1 MPTNVELVTRLME
14 YPKKRTADA
23 SNGPSKPWISSLCMV
38 LASEPGSLESPMVS
52 EASWRACA
60 EEIRESPSSQCVGSM
75 T

>member
-14 YPKKRTADA
+14 YPK
-23 SNGPSKPWISSLCMV
+23 SGPLMQAMVLQALDQFACMV

-60 EEIRESPSSQCVGSM
+60 EEIRESLSSHM
-75 T
+75 RWEA

>member
-14 YPKKRTADA
+14 YPK
-23 SNGPSKPWISSLCMV
+23 SGPLMQAMVLQALDQFACMV

-60 EEIRESPSSQCVGSM
+60 EELRESLSSHM
-75 T
+75 RREA